1 MIKITKVLKDYK
13 NKKAMINTTIHRIEH
28 LKTLLKKNNL
38 HLLEYY
44 SKHYLKL
51 GIHTY
56 SISSPVENEV
66 FGNIDKNTMTKKL
79 IQEWI
84 KEDCMRIY
92 PLQIEVEQIEMALQ
106 ALTKSEYYIIEC
118 KYFDNMTWIEIE
130 MSYNSTFNTTI
141 TDMALIKKQQEAIHK
156 LHNILNKFYINI
168 H

>member
-130 MSYNSTFNTTI
+130 MSYNSTYNTNL
-141 TDMALIKKQQEAIHK
+141 TDMAIRAKSNDAIRK
-156 LHNILNKFYINI
+156 LTNITKTYYEKIS
-168 H
+168 